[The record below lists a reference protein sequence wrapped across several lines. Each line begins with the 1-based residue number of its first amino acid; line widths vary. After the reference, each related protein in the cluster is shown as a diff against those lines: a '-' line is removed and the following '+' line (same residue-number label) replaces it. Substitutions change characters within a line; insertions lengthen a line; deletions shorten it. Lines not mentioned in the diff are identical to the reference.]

1 MKKPPCRLAVCTLVC
16 GVTLLGFVDAGR
28 AQLLGGLLGGT
39 STCTS
44 SSDDCAIGTFSAPF
58 AEPTIEGIP
67 TTEKCITTASG
78 SKVCKPA
85 AGTIALLRD
94 GRVLYF
100 DALEGTE
107 NVNLS
112 IVTDFGVVSVNDQTR
127 VLALGANDAP
137 TWTHPSPVDGGANPS
152 GYEATPL
159 LPDGIL
165 KTSGSSTATGALFCA
180 AVAQL
185 ADGRILAAGGSD
197 YYNEPGISGFP
208 LGVLEIEGLR
218 NARIFSPHHDTWT
231 QTGSMLF
238 GRWYPTL
245 VTMADGN
252 VLVASGVTKLLKPV
266 YPDNPFQSGRN
277 VVQTETYD
285 VGCGTWS
292 DNGGLAQRS
301 LPTFPRMHLLPN
313 GDVYYNAA
321 GQAFDPVGQAYDQ
334 ALWNIVGAYDP
345 AAKQWTDLALAGY
358 PLLLNQVGLSQLTT
372 ALNPTNPNLAASL
385 LGTVTGL
392 LGTVA
397 SSPQDLANQL
407 GALLGYAVDPQVV
420 DKVVGGGFRGS
431 TSSVMLPLKPDAS
444 GNYTKAEF
452 LTAGGVLSGYAA
464 PSPGT
469 YLATDL
475 SRIDTVN
482 TSGGTMTYATR
493 LTGKLNRPRW
503 YGSGVVLPDTSV
515 MVFSG
520 ADRDGVVLPG
530 LDVPVTV
537 TERFDPGTETWK
549 TMATQHRT
557 RTYHNTAL
565 LLPDGR
571 VLVGGHAPISTA
583 YLSNIDLSSLGFS
596 QGDGRDPSFEIYSP
610 PYVFRNDRPVI
621 KNVPAAPVGVTRGQL
636 LAVNTDQPQ
645 QIESAILIRRTAI
658 THLVDGDQRAVMLPI
673 VARGSNY
680 LQVKIPAAAAVVP
693 AGMYMLF
700 INKTTTT
707 GPVPSTS
714 TPVRVLGP
722 TPVCAAG

>member
-1 MKKPPCRLAVCTLVC
+1 MGTQSRRRIVGLLSA
-16 GVTLLGFVDAGR
+16 GTLLLATPGVGR
-28 AQLLGGLLGGT
+28 AQLLGGLLGGA

-44 SSDDCAIGTFSAPF
+44 SSGCAIGTFSAPF
-58 AEPTIEGIP
+58 AEPTIEGVS
-67 TTEKCITTASG
+67 TSEKCITTATG

-85 AGTIALLRD
+85 AGTLALLRD
-94 GRVLYF
+94 GRLIYF

-112 IVTDFGVVSVNDQTR
+112 IVTDFGTVSVNDQTR
-127 VLALGANDAP
+127 VLALGAGDAP
-137 TWTHPSPVDGGANPS
+137 TWTHPSPLDGGANPS
-152 GYEATPL
+152 GYDATPL

-165 KTSGSSTATGALFCA
+165 STSGSSTATGALFCA

-197 YYNEPGISGFP
+197 YYSEPGIDGFP

-218 NARIFSPHHDTWT
+218 NARIFNPRNDAWT
-231 QTGSMLF
+231 QTGSMLY

-245 VTMADGN
+245 VTLPGGS
-252 VLVASGVTKLLKPV
+252 VFVASGVTKLVKPV
-266 YPDNPFQSGRN
+266 YPDNPFTSGRN

-313 GDVYYNAA
+313 GRVYYNAG
-321 GQAFDPVGQAYDQ
+321 GQAFDPFGQAYDQ
-334 ALWNIVGAYDP
+334 ALWNVVGAYDP
-345 AAKQWTDLALAGY
+345 TAKQWTDLAIAGY
-358 PLLLNQVGLSQLTT
+358 PVQLNQAGLSQLTT

-385 LGTVTGL
+385 LGLVGSL
-392 LGTVA
+392 LGKVA
-397 SSPQDLANQL
+397 NSPQDLANQL

-444 GNYTKAEF
+444 GNYMNAEF
-452 LTAGGVLSGYAA
+452 LTAGGVVSGYAA

-475 SRIDTVN
+475 SRIDSVN
-482 TSGGTMTYATR
+482 LSGGTMSYTTR

-503 YGSGVVLPDTSV
+503 YGSGVVLPDGSI

-530 LDVPVTV
+530 LDVPVV
-537 TERFDPGTETWK
+537 VAERFDARTETWK
-549 TMATQHRT
+549 PMATQHRT

-565 LLPDGR
+565 LMPDGR

-610 PYVFRNDRPVI
+610 PYVFRNDRPTI
-621 KNVPAAPVGVTRGQL
+621 KSIPPKAVDVTRGQL
-636 LAVNTDQPQ
+636 YTVSTDEPQ
-645 QIESAILIRRTAI
+645 KIESAVLIRRTAI

-673 VARGSNY
+673 AVRGANF
-680 LQVKIPAAAAVVP
+680 LQVRIPAAAAVAP
-693 AGMYMLF
+693 AGEYMLF
-700 INKTTTT
+700 INKTTAD
-707 GPVPSTS
+707 GPVPSVS
-714 TPVRVLGP
+714 TPLRVLGP
-722 TPVCAAG
+722 IPTCTTS